1 MGGPYIS
8 RRSNFFQ
15 GGGGVEMLIC
25 IETNRTCD
33 FPGVGGGVGPLSSL
47 WIRTMIR
54 VVTKIF
60 RLLHSKYTWEMLSFC
75 LH

>member
-1 MGGPYIS
+1 MVQYFKGVQLFPG
-8 RRSNFFQ
+8 

-33 FPGVGGGVGPLSSL
+33 FPLGGGVGPLSSL

-60 RLLHSKYTWEMLSFC
+60 RLLHSK
-75 LH
+75 